1 MKRQR
6 HHAPIPTT
14 YNGVTYRSRLE
25 AKWQVFFD
33 ELEFE
38 ASYEVEPVT
47 SADGDILYVPDFV
60 VYSGIKCTNWTRKHY
75 IEIKPFPP
83 NKEYISYLQSLPIP
97 MEVDIL
103 VCVGL
108 PNFKQPSGT
117 WLMDIGHP
125 QGKVIKTG
133 FALKQCPYC
142 TQYIPVA
149 INRMDAECECY
160 CRFGNEVQAKK
171 AALNYRFDL

>member
-38 ASYEVEPVT
+38 ASYEAEPVYGP
-47 SADGDILYVPDFV
+47 DGDILYVPDFLI
-60 VYSGIKCTNWTRKHY
+60 YSGIKCTDWTTKHY
-75 IEIKPFPP
+75 IEIKPLPP

-97 MEVDIL
+97 IEIDIL

-108 PNFKQPSGT
+108 PDFRQPTGT
-117 WLMDIGHP
+117 WLMDIGPP
-125 QGKVIKTG
+125 QGKVLQNG
-133 FALKQCPYC
+133 FLLKQCPFC
-142 TQYIPVA
+142 SQYRPMA
-149 INRMDAECECY
+149 INRQDEECECFF
-160 CRFGNEVQAKK
+160 RFGKEKDAKK
-171 AALNYRFDL
+171 VSHNFRFDL